1 MEYKENTPE
10 KLLKQTKLSSFKEQ
24 TELQVVI
31 CSLITLSNNVNKLS
45 NRP

>member
-31 CSLITLSNNVNKLS
+31 WSLITLSK
-45 NRP
+45 